1 MSGKWSEPEQIAREL
16 QQGVQFKMNLCT
28 RGLYEQN
35 RMNERFFV
43 GDQWHGAKC
52 GQDRPLLM
60 HNIIKRIG
68 DYKMSVVGAASLSV
82 NYSADGIPYTVTDKE
97 RVQQERDLLAQGEAD
112 GSDLSDS
119 ERVNLIMGAL
129 SDYFRVTAERLKFDD
144 QKTAVLKNA
153 YIGGTGVLYTYWDER
168 VQTGLYADEGRTAA
182 ISGDIRT
189 EVLPI
194 ENVYFGD
201 PNLDDIQEQPYILIT
216 RRRLL
221 CDIRRDMRKNRRSI
235 HMDELQPDEERGYE
249 AGDRSQQEGTETKK
263 ATVTLKLYK
272 EWSEDGGSYRVMATE
287 VCGKVTVRAPYDT
300 GLRLYPVAI
309 MRWETRQNCA
319 YGDSEITHLIPN
331 QIAINRA
338 NTAAAWAVMISGVP
352 ITVVN
357 GDIVT
362 EGITNDPGQIIR
374 VYGSGQDVQNAIH
387 HVAPPAFSPA
397 FDNLINGLINNT
409 LTQSGANDAAL
420 GDMNPDNTSAIIAV
434 REAATMPMQ
443 MLQNRFYS
451 FVEDVARIWAEFWVQ
466 KYGKRQL
473 RISDKNGDWY
483 LPFNGDQYKNLLI
496 NTKVDVGAAGIWSE
510 SQTLRTL
517 DNLLTAQIISPIQ
530 YLERMPKGVVPDL
543 NGLLRDYRAQ
553 AQQLQEGSQYLAPSK
568 TPGAFSGAGANYG
581 AQAAQAQQPAQEA
594 QPQPEDGGAGDPY
607 SVIAQLPA
615 EYQAQFAAMTPEQ
628 QAAVLQQMQA

>member
-16 QQGVQFKMNLCT
+16 QQGVQFKMSLCK

-43 GDQWHGAKC
+43 GDQWHGAQC
-52 GQDRPLLM
+52 GQERPLLM
-60 HNIIKRIG
+60 HNVIKRIG

-112 GSDLSDS
+112 GSDLTDS

-168 VQTGLYADEGRTAA
+168 VQTGLYADEGKTAA

-201 PNLDDIQEQPYILIT
+201 PNLDDVQEQPYILIT

-221 CDIRRDMRKNRRSI
+221 CDIRRDMRKNRRSSHI
-235 HMDELQPDEERGYE
+235 DELQADEERGYE

-272 EWSEDGGSYRVMATE
+272 EWSEDGSYRVMATE

-300 GLRLYPVAI
+300 KLRLYPVAV
-309 MRWETRQNCA
+309 MRWETRQNCV

-357 GDIVT
+357 GDVVPG
-362 EGITNDPGQIIR
+362 EITNDPGQIIR
-374 VYGSGQDVQNAIH
+374 VFGAGQDVQSAIH

-397 FDNLINGLINNT
+397 FDNLITGLINNT

-420 GDMNPDNTSAIIAV
+420 GNMNPDNTSAIIAV

-443 MLQNRFYS
+443 MIQNRFYS

-466 KYGKRQL
+466 QYGKRQL

-483 LPFNGDQYKNLLI
+483 LPFDADQYKSLLI

-553 AQQLQEGSQYLAPSK
+553 AAQQAAQQ
-568 TPGAFSGAGANYG
+568 
-581 AQAAQAQQPAQEA
+581 QAAQAQQQAQQEPTQPA
-594 QPQPEDGGAGDPY
+594 DGGAGDPY

-628 QAAVLQQMQA
+628 QAAVLQQMQM